1 MILCFYFSIQNEA
14 ITSLLFNWTKSESL
28 GSLMSSVLLLLSSG
42 AIISTIL
49 EVKPAIIVWGK
60 VMGAE
65 KIFGEWDCCLV
76 YSEYLNK

>member
-1 MILCFYFSIQNEA
+1 
-14 ITSLLFNWTKSESL
+14 
-28 GSLMSSVLLLLSSG
+28 MSSVLLLLSSG

-65 KIFGEWDCCLV
+65 KICGE
-76 YSEYLNK
+76 